1 MQYPAVIT
9 KEGKHILAEFPDCPG
24 CQTFASPQEDIE
36 QMASEALQGWLE
48 SHLANGEV
56 PPLPSSRAP
65 RGKVLWVVVPAVL
78 AAKVN
83 LRVMRN
89 MRGWTQAELA
99 KAMGVSQP
107 MVAKMENPDES
118 IGFDTYQKA
127 AHALG
132 LVFDPAMKEPRR
144 VAS

>member
-1 MQYPAVIT
+1 MQYAAIIT

-24 CQTFASPQEDIE
+24 CQTFAEAREDVE

-48 SHLANGEV
+48 AHLANGEV
-56 PPLPSSRAP
+56 PPLPSARAP
-65 RGKVLWVVVPAVL
+65 KGKVLWVSVPATL

-83 LRVMRN
+83 LRFMRN
-89 MRGWTQAELA
+89 ERGWTQARLA
-99 KAMGVSQP
+99 KEMGVTQP

-132 LVFDPAMKEPRR
+132 LVFD
-144 VAS
+144 